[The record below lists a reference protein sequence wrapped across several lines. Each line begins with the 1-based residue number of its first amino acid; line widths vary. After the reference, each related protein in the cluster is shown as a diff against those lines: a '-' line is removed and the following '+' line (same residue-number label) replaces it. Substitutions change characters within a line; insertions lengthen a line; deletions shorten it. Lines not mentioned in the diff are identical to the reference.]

1 MKLSLLRLP
10 YQGAHIDKFLYL
22 ISEETRPRERVWLTQ
37 CYSKLMVK
45 AELELFCLDFQ
56 SDSHL

>member
-1 MKLSLLRLP
+1 MKLSLLSLP

-22 ISEETRPRERVWLTQ
+22 TSDETRPREKVWLTQ

-45 AELELFCLDFQ
+45 AELELFFLDFQ
-56 SDSHL
+56 